1 MPATRIDV
9 ARRAMVS
16 VSTVSRVLNNSGYV
30 SAEVRQRI
38 EAAIKE
44 LNYVP
49 NRAARSL
56 RSQHY
61 RQVACIGPSV
71 SNLFYNDIV
80 VGIEETALE
89 YGYTLSWYHLTRER
103 IKDIHAIMKGFY
115 DGIIFLAPFDIED
128 LVDLADIARRTPTC
142 LYSDRGKSYDIP
154 YVFVDLRAAMR
165 RNVEYLISLGHEHI
179 LFLGHE
185 FHDPT
190 ENPRYQ
196 GYIDAL
202 QAHGF
207 SLREELVQLIPNH
220 KDTISYGHDLV
231 RGLVEK
237 GVFFSAIAASN
248 DSVAVGALRG
258 LREAELQV
266 PEDVSV
272 TGCDDIELANLITPA
287 LTTIHIPRQEVG
299 VKLMELL
306 LGQIHNEHTGGKHV
320 ELPTRMVIR
329 ESVSRNHRRQDR
341 WR

>member
-1 MPATRIDV
+1 MPAIRSDV
-9 ARRAMVS
+9 AKLANVS

-30 SAEVRQRI
+30 APEVRKRI

-56 RSQHY
+56 RLQQY

-71 SNLFYNDIV
+71 SNFFYNDIV
-80 VGIEETALE
+80 AGIEETALE

-103 IKDIHAIMKGFY
+103 IQDIHVIMNGFY
-115 DGIIFLAPFDIED
+115 DGIIFLAPFDIDELID
-128 LVDLADIARRTPTC
+128 LSAIAQSVPIC

-165 RNVEYLISLGHEHI
+165 KNMDYLLSLGHEDI
-179 LFLGHE
+179 LFLGYE
-185 FHDPT
+185 FDDPV

-196 GYIDAL
+196 GYVDSL
-202 QAHGF
+202 QAHG
-207 SLREELVQLIPNH
+207 LRVRKELIQLIPNH
-220 KDTISYGHDLV
+220 KDTISFGHDLV
-231 RGLVEK
+231 REIIDN

-248 DSVAVGALRG
+248 DSLAVGALRG
-258 LREAELQV
+258 LREAGFKV

-272 TGCDDIELANLITPA
+272 TGCDDIELANLISPA

-306 LGQIHNEHTGGKHV
+306 LRQIRDDDTGGKPI

-329 ESVSRNHRRQDR
+329 ESSGRHSPR
-341 WR
+341 

>member
-1 MPATRIDV
+1 MPATRTDV
-9 ARRAMVS
+9 ARRANVS

-30 SAEVRQRI
+30 STEVRQKI

-80 VGIEETALE
+80 AGVEETALE
-89 YGYTLSWYHLTRER
+89 YGYTLSWYHLNRDR
-103 IKDIHAIMKGFY
+103 IQDINVIMNGFY

-128 LVDLADIARRTPTC
+128 VVVLSNVASQFPTC
-142 LYSDRGKSYDIP
+142 VYSDRGKSYDSP
-154 YVFVDLRAAMR
+154 YVFVDLRTAMR
-165 RNVEYLISLGHEHI
+165 KNVEYLISLGHERI
-179 LFLGHE
+179 LFLGYE
-185 FHDPT
+185 FDDPE

-196 GYIDAL
+196 GYVDAL
-202 QAHGF
+202 ESAGLPVHPN
-207 SLREELVQLIPNH
+207 LVQLIPDY
-220 KDTISYGHDLV
+220 KDTITYGHDLI
-231 RGLVEK
+231 RDIVEQ

-258 LREAELQV
+258 LREAGLQV
-266 PEDVSV
+266 PQEVSV

-287 LTTIHIPRQEVG
+287 LTTIHIPRQDIG

-306 LGQIHNEHTGGKHV
+306 IQQIQNQHASRKFI
-320 ELPTRMVIR
+320 ELPTRMVVR
-329 ESVSRNHRRQDR
+329 ESVDHNHRTLGS
-341 WR
+341 